1 MHIDT
6 FFVLFDV
13 NESESISYDE
23 MRSGLYR
30 ILLYYL
36 CFAFFRHFFLL
47 FFMLDMRSGLCK
59 ITDMLGTIELSPGD
73 WKTFTWHYQLCD
85 AADALSAAVIRQL

>member
-1 MHIDT
+1 
-6 FFVLFDV
+6 
-13 NESESISYDE
+13 

-30 ILLYYL
+30 ILLYCL
-36 CFAFFRHFFLL
+36 LFCLFQAFFLL

-73 WKTFTWHYQLCD
+73 WKTFIWHYQLCD